1 MNGIMEYGDLST
13 RKVIDLLRHG
23 LERCIVCLVKQEK
36 SNLPIDEVSLT
47 KRQDKR
53 SYSALASQTP
63 KPNSNSLTPRSATLC
78 PGPSV
83 ISSREAGVVAEVQA

>member
-1 MNGIMEYGDLST
+1 MNGMMGFGDLST

-53 SYSALASQTP
+53 SYSALASKFRVIQQSHMIP
-63 KPNSNSLTPRSATLC
+63 K
-78 PGPSV
+78 G
-83 ISSREAGVVAEVQA
+83 

>member
-1 MNGIMEYGDLST
+1 MNGMIGRGDLST

-47 KRQDKR
+47 NRGKINGVIRLLPHK
-53 SYSALASQTP
+53 L
-63 KPNSNSLTPRSATLC
+63 PNSPTHLLNCQVHMVIARAPAGHPSAEMQT
-78 PGPSV
+78 
-83 ISSREAGVVAEVQA
+83 